1 MNKLDLAR
9 YGLVDPTDPAVRG
22 AAPAASRPT
31 LTRTAAE
38 LTSLRDARIAFL
50 WNGKSN
56 GDILLS
62 ELERVLT
69 ETHHI
74 HSLGQTAKISPNK
87 AAPEGVLGEIAA
99 GASLVFTGPGD

>member
-1 MNKLDLAR
+1 MNQLDLAR
-9 YGLVDPTDPAVRG
+9 YGLVDPTDPAVRATG
-22 AAPAASRPT
+22 AAVGRPA
-31 LTRTAAE
+31 RTPDAAG
-38 LTSLRDARIAFL
+38 LDALRDARVAFL

-62 ELERVLT
+62 ELERILA
-69 ETHHI
+69 ETHHV

-87 AAPEGVLGEIAA
+87 AAPEGMLGEIAA